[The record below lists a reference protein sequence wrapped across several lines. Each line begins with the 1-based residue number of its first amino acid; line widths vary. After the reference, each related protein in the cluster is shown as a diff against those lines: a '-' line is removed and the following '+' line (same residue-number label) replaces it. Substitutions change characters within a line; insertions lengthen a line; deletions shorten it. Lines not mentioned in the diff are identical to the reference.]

1 MNINLLNIFGI
12 ILAYLIGSVPTS
24 VWIGKAF
31 YGIDVRKFG
40 SGNAGATNTIRVL
53 GTLPG
58 IIVLT
63 LDIFKGWAA
72 VNMAYFFGNNFIFYF
87 QIVNFE
93 LILGLAALIGNI
105 FPVYVGFKGGKGI
118 ATLTGIIIAL
128 YPFAFFVA
136 LGLFLLVFIFTRY
149 VSLGSILTA
158 VSFPFIVI
166 FVFNIT
172 LPSLIIFACMIAVLV
187 PLTHKKNIKRLLNGS
202 ESKLYFNKNKSKK
215 TTL

>member
-1 MNINLLNIFGI
+1 MNIEIINIIGI
-12 ILAYLIGSVPTS
+12 VLAYLIGSIPTS

-58 IIVLT
+58 VIVFAI
-63 LDIFKGWAA
+63 DAFKGWGA
-72 VNMAYFFGNNFIFYF
+72 VSLAFFFGINFHFYF
-87 QIVNFE
+87 QYVNYE
-93 LILGLAALIGNI
+93 LVLAVVAILGHI
-105 FPVYVGFKGGKGI
+105 FPIYVGFKGGKGI

-128 YPFAFFVA
+128 YPFAFLVA
-136 LGLFLLVFIFTRY
+136 FGLFLLVFLFTRY
-149 VSLGSILTA
+149 VSLGSICTA

-172 LPSLIIFACMIAVLV
+172 LPSLIIFACMIAILV
-187 PLTHKKNIKRLLNGS
+187 PLTHKKNIKRLINGS
-202 ESKLYFNKNKSKK
+202 ESKLYFNKKK
-215 TTL
+215 KNQH

>member
-1 MNINLLNIFGI
+1 MNIEIINVIGI
-12 ILAYLIGSVPTS
+12 ILAYLIGSIPTS
-24 VWIGKAF
+24 VWIGRVF

-58 IIVLT
+58 IIVLVF
-63 LDIFKGWAA
+63 DAFKGWGA
-72 VNMAYFFGNNFIFYF
+72 VSMAVFFGTNFHFYF
-87 QIVNFE
+87 QYVNYE
-93 LILGLAALIGNI
+93 LVLGLAVLLGHV
-105 FPVYVGFKGGKGI
+105 FPIYVGFKGGKGI

-128 YPFAFFVA
+128 YPFAFLVA
-136 LGLFLLVFIFTRY
+136 LGLFLLVFLFTRY
-149 VSLGSILTA
+149 VSLGSICTA

-172 LPSLIIFACMIAVLV
+172 LPSLIIFACMIAVFV

-202 ESKLYFNKNKSKK
+202 ESKLYFNKKHEKEK
-215 TTL
+215 EK